1 MPVRVVK
8 CENKRSLVIVFVYNE
23 SCPRV
28 QPLAAEGSG
37 PIAKFDMS
45 IDTFNDK
52 QSQIAERKTGDG
64 RGPGDCS
71 KEAA

>member
-1 MPVRVVK
+1 MK
-8 CENKRSLVIVFVYNE
+8 FGLEKE
-23 SCPRV
+23 SEHV
-28 QPLAAEGSG
+28 LE
-37 PIAKFDMS
+37 K
-45 IDTFNDK
+45 DTFNHK

>member
-1 MPVRVVK
+1 MFQYYRITGEIRNTLFNNV
-8 CENKRSLVIVFVYNE
+8 SL
-23 SCPRV
+23 CRR
-28 QPLAAEGSG
+28 PLYERN
-37 PIAKFDMS
+37 
-45 IDTFNDK
+45 DTFHDK